1 MVFSITPFNL
11 FSQFQNFADS
21 YGLLS
26 TVAGKGDMDDRS
38 KVGWL
43 PEFEFGDAIDAELTR
58 PHFAMADSSGNIYIA
73 DSENHRIRFLPK
85 VSGSYFGRFMTANYI
100 YTIAGTGS
108 SGAGINGTP
117 LNSALTTPNSVTVD
131 NSGNVYITDTGNH
144 RIRFISVSRSR
155 NLLYYNKEYFNKNS
169 GYYINNVD
177 CFLNNSTVYEK
188 L

>member
-1 MVFSITPFNL
+1 MNANFIYTIAGDGDVTSDNVSTAISNL
-11 FSQFQNFADS
+11 NAPCDISLDS
-21 YGLLS
+21 L
-26 TVAGKGDMDDRS
+26 
-38 KVGWL
+38 
-43 PEFEFGDAIDAELTR
+43 
-58 PHFAMADSSGNIYIA
+58 GNIYIA
-73 DSENHRIRFLPK
+73 DSENHRIRFVPK
-85 VSGSYFGRFMTANYI
+85 AEGSYFGRSNLIKNNI